1 MRPGARLITHAPHS
15 LLKSKNQPSHYNGT
29 LQWHPAMAPRPLNQS
44 WSSPSAQPYHTT
56 MAPCNGTT
64 STAPCY
70 GILVPRPMRKSGSSP
85 SPPIGSKNPY
95 SYGYLGKKHLANHFV
110 LDNRGSVKTCRHL
123 WAILCAPP
131 MLASLWSMIQ
141 IFLAQVVFVCVC
153 VAPSG
158 GKITSSPCTWSGQF
172 IIKSLT
178 WIFRPFWVPDSRT
191 CHYLLGVTNRRERSR

>member
-1 MRPGARLITHAPHS
+1 
-15 LLKSKNQPSHYNGT
+15 
-29 LQWHPAMAPRPLNQS
+29 
-44 WSSPSAQPYHTT
+44 

-85 SPPIGSKNPY
+85 SSPPLLEVRTPIAMAIW
-95 SYGYLGKKHLANHFV
+95 GKKHLANHFV

-123 WAILCAPP
+123 CAILCAPP

-153 VAPSG
+153 V
-158 GKITSSPCTWSGQF
+158 
-172 IIKSLT
+172 L
-178 WIFRPFWVPDSRT
+178 RP
-191 CHYLLGVTNRRERSR
+191 LAEK